1 MNKVI
6 YDIAHCHAEDG
17 EPIVHM
23 TMSIDLAADIAI
35 WLENYSD
42 LEIQR
47 LAASEYATVA
57 SATTIMQIL
66 AHVAGQFRGLS
77 NAAITEWFEW
87 AEAEEHDDENCP
99 DCAAAF
105 PADPDPTQ
113 TD

>member
-1 MNKVI
+1 MPKAI
-6 YDIAHCHAEDG
+6 YDVTHCHAEDG
-17 EPIVHM
+17 EPVVHM

-66 AHVAGQFRGLS
+66 AHVAGQFRGIA
-77 NAAITEWFEW
+77 NAGLPEWFAWSES
-87 AEAEEHDDENCP
+87 EGHDDENCP

-105 PADPDPTQ
+105 PPDVDPTQ